1 MLGLTWGGDRL
12 YAWTSMQVIG
22 MLASGV
28 LLFVVFLFAERKAA
42 EPILPLDLFR
52 NRTFSVGALLALL
65 QMMVLMGFS
74 LYLPLFFQGVL
85 GVSPTSAGLVMTP
98 FSLSMVLGAVL
109 SSTAMNKLKRS
120 RIIAIVSALVMSVGA
135 MLIALMTPATS
146 PFVAILFMSLAG
158 IGTGT
163 FFTLPMVVVQN
174 AVPESHLGV
183 STAGLRYLG
192 QLGATLGI
200 AIVGTVVTSAVSG
213 NLMNHLPTS
222 IASRQALS
230 GALAHGFAAAL
241 VFALVAL
248 LSTFFLKDKAIVA
261 AQEELASEE
270 VVEANELFDK
280 ELVHA

>member
-1 MLGLTWGGDRL
+1 M
-12 YAWTSMQVIG
+12 YAWTSVQVIG
-22 MLASGV
+22 MIAAGIV
-28 LLFVVFLFAERKAA
+28 LFAVFLFAERKTS

-85 GVSPTSAGLVMTP
+85 AVSPTSAGLVMTP
-98 FSLSMVLGAVL
+98 LSMSMVLGAVL
-109 SSTAMNKLKRS
+109 SSMAVNKLKRY
-120 RIIAIVSALVMSVGA
+120 RIIAIASALLMSVGA

-146 PFVAILFMSLAG
+146 LLLAILFMVLAG

-163 FFTLPMVVVQN
+163 FFTLPMVAVQN

-183 STAGLRYLG
+183 GTAGLRYLG

-200 AIVGTVVTSAVSG
+200 AIVGTAVTSAVSG
-213 NLMNHLPTS
+213 NLMSHLPTS
-222 IASRQALS
+222 AASRQALS
-230 GALAHGFAAAL
+230 GALTHGFVAVL
-241 VFALVAL
+241 VFALLAL
-248 LSTFFLKDKAIVA
+248 LATFLLKDKATVP
-261 AQEELASEE
+261 AQEALSPQE
-270 VVEANELFDK
+270 VSEANEAFDK